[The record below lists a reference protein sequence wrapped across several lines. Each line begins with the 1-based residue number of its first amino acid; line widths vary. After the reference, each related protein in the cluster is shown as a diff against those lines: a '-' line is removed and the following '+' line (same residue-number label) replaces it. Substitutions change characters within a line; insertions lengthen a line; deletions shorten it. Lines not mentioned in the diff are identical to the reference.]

1 MPIVIFFMTSVT
13 LFSTRIGHFPPWLI
27 AALSKAIHV
36 PGKDK
41 QYNCLKLRDISDLGE
56 WTLRD

>member
-1 MPIVIFFMTSVT
+1 MTSVT
-13 LFSTRIGHFPPWLI
+13 PFSTHIGHFPPWLI